1 MQPSKKNASPKVT
14 YITAIAVLAALAVA
28 VTIVS
33 QSRSSKKP
41 QTEEGVTTPAVTTSQ
56 RNDTEKPKSDTTAP
70 TTVKP
75 PETKP
80 AETEPTV
87 VEPVDA
93 PPASFVTPAHGSLS
107 KKHDTETLVYSLT
120 MNDYRTH
127 TGIDIVA
134 TVGSAVYAAADGIIG
149 DIWEDPLMGRCMSVS
164 HSGGMTTIYK
174 NLSPDLPA
182 GIEAGLPVNEGD
194 IIAAVGETA
203 MIEAADEPH
212 LHFEVILNGEYVNPV
227 NYLSAFADEKYE
239 N

>member
-1 MQPSKKNASPKVT
+1 MQPQKKNASPKVT

-33 QSRSSKKP
+33 QSRSSKNP
-41 QTEEGVTTPAVTTSQ
+41 PNEAETTPAITTSD
-56 RNDTEKPKSDTTAP
+56 RKDTEKIKPDTTAP

-75 PETKP
+75 PESKP
-80 AETEPTV
+80 ADTEPTV

-93 PPASFVTPAHGSLS
+93 PPASFVMPAHGSLS

-149 DIWEDPLMGRCMSVS
+149 DIWEDPLMGRCMTVS
-164 HSGGMTTIYK
+164 HSGGMTTVYK
-174 NLSPDLPA
+174 NLSPVLPA
-182 GIEAGLPVNEGD
+182 GIESGLPVNEGD

-203 MIEAADEPH
+203 MIESADEPH

-227 NYLSAFADEKYE
+227 NYLSAFAEEKYE

>member
-1 MQPSKKNASPKVT
+1 MQPSKKHPSPKVT

-33 QSRSSKKP
+33 QSRSNKKP
-41 QTEEGVTTPAVTTSQ
+41 QSDPATTPAVTTSAKKT
-56 RNDTEKPKSDTTAP
+56 TEKIPPVTTAP
-70 TTVKP
+70 TTTAKF
-75 PETKP
+75 PET
-80 AETEPTV
+80 AETRPTA

-93 PPASFVTPAHGSLS
+93 PPASFVAPAHGSLS

-134 TVGSAVYAAADGIIG
+134 TVGSPVYAAADGIVG
-149 DIWEDPLMGRCMSVS
+149 DIWEDPLMGRCMIVS
-164 HSGGMTTIYK
+164 HSGGMTTVYK

-182 GIEAGLPVNEGD
+182 GIEAGTVVNEGD

-203 MIEAADEPH
+203 MIESADEPH
-212 LHFEVILNGEYVNPV
+212 LHFEVILNGEYTDPL
-227 NYLSAFADEKYE
+227 NYLPTLEKESYE

>member
-1 MQPSKKNASPKVT
+1 MQSQKKNAPNKVT

-33 QSRSSKKP
+33 QSRSGKKP
-41 QTEEGVTTPAVTTSQ
+41 QTETPTTPAVTTSVSK
-56 RNDTEKPKSDTTAP
+56 DTEKSKPSTTAP
-70 TTVKP
+70 STVKP
-75 PETKP
+75 PESNP
-80 AETEPTV
+80 ADTEPAA
-87 VEPVDA
+87 VEPADA
-93 PPASFVTPAHGSLS
+93 PPASFVSPAHGSLS

-134 TVGSAVYAAADGIIG
+134 TVGSAVYAAADGIVG
-149 DIWEDPLMGRCMSVS
+149 DIWEDPMMGRCIAVS
-164 HSGGMTTIYK
+164 HSGGMTTVYK

-182 GIEAGLPVNEGD
+182 GIESGAAVNEGD

-212 LHFEVILNGEYVNPV
+212 LHFEVILNGGYVDPL
-227 NYLSAFADEKYE
+227 NYLSAFSKESYE

>member
-1 MQPSKKNASPKVT
+1 MQPSKKQPSPKVT

-33 QSRSSKKP
+33 QSRSNKKP
-41 QTEEGVTTPAVTTSQ
+41 QSEPTTTPVVTTSAKKT
-56 RNDTEKPKSDTTAP
+56 TERIPPVATAP
-70 TTVKP
+70 VTTKS

-80 AETEPTV
+80 VETQAPT

-93 PPASFVTPAHGSLS
+93 PPASFVAPTHGSLS

-134 TVGSAVYAAADGIIG
+134 TVGSPVYAAAEGIVG
-149 DIWEDPLMGRCMSVS
+149 DIWEDPLMGRCMIVS
-164 HSGGMTTIYK
+164 HSGGMTTVYK

-182 GIEAGLPVNEGD
+182 GIEAGAVVNEGD

-203 MIEAADEPH
+203 MIESADEPH
-212 LHFEVILNGEYVNPV
+212 LHFEVILNGEYADPL
-227 NYLSAFADEKYE
+227 NYLPALQKESYE